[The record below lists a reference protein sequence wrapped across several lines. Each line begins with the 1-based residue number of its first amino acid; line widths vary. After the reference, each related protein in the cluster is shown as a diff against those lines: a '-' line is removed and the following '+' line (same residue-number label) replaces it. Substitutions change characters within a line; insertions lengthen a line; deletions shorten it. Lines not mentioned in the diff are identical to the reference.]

1 MNLSLITS
9 PVVCTIY
16 GNGSYTSGCTGRL
29 PSSGG
34 GFDFVDLILAIAPA
48 VMLGGILMMTKYY
61 EYPYG
66 RWLWKFNGILGV
78 GVSKAMSAAV
88 LGKMYRFTEKYLI
101 FVPMGSKKNQGFLV
115 TAVPESVHQIEQK
128 AGGLSMAM
136 VDLDTRVT
144 VEPDMAEWSEK
155 VLSELSDTRD
165 WPTFLLKWKYAQ
177 IVDSVKQVTRYF
189 PEVADWNPGTQIILL
204 PKVLPSPNAPLN
216 NETKWIQ
223 KPAKDATDEE
233 KLWYIGTS
241 QSEAK
246 RIAQIE
252 GDIQGEK
259 NMLMAAIMNQKT
271 YIGASGKETALEQ
284 RDKFALSR
292 KINDEF
298 ANAKGQVKDA
308 VIGGKTIPAQRIAEV
323 MRGVPNPEY
332 IDALRENIHEQEA
345 KKKKANTEDMMKF
358 VIVAGVLVVIMVV
371 AVIALNKF
379 G

>member
-1 MNLSLITS
+1 MLS
-9 PVVCTIY
+9 
-16 GNGSYTSGCTGRL
+16 
-29 PSSGG
+29 
-34 GFDFVDLILAIAPA
+34 DL
-48 VMLGGILMMTKYY
+48 
-61 EYPYG
+61 
-66 RWLWKFNGILGV
+66 
-78 GVSKAMSAAV
+78 
-88 LGKMYRFTEKYLI
+88 
-101 FVPMGSKKNQGFLV
+101 
-115 TAVPESVHQIEQK
+115 
-128 AGGLSMAM
+128 
-136 VDLDTRVT
+136 
-144 VEPDMAEWSEK
+144 
-155 VLSELSDTRD
+155 ELSDTRD

-223 KPAKDATDEE
+223 KPAKDAKDEE